1 MTSRSSTSISKA
13 LLVLCLCAGVAH
25 AGGRKRIVVL
35 DFDGPK
41 ADKIHDDLVRL
52 IKKSHTVVSTEKW
65 TGAAEQLDAGSVTDK
80 NIKKVA
86 KKLKVDGV
94 VTGTIEKRR
103 DEYLIKLQLRAGTSG
118 ETVGQRVNT
127 KSDGPRLDN
136 KSQRDI
142 KDELLAAID
151 ELEANH
157 GGGGGGDDEAD
168 DKPAKKKVAAKDDDD
183 DPKPAKKDKAK
194 KPAKDDDAEDDAK
207 PPKKGFSKKFD
218 KGSDADEE
226 ETLSSAHGK
235 PGKKDKDADKKKP
248 AKGDDD
254 EADNKPAKKD
264 KDADKKKPAKADH
277 ADEETSAAL
286 STKHDDDE
294 SPLPKAAKKDK
305 KSAKADDDKK
315 PAKTDDEATSDDDDK
330 KAKKKK
336 VAKKGDEDEEA
347 SAEAEVE
354 PATDLATQLSV
365 GQRAIDA
372 TVGFAVLL
380 TRKLSYDYA
389 PALTGTQVPPHYGST
404 PSPGAM
410 FDVTAY
416 PLAFGH
422 KRKGPLTGLG
432 LELGYERILLIISQ
446 KAYGPV
452 GQQKIANLT
461 TTSSQFAVAAVFRY
475 PLGPAANAPV
485 IGGKLGYI
493 GQSFTIQQTTPDG
506 MSTDLPNVSY
516 SIIAPTV
523 FGRYTLMPK
532 LVVGADLSLLLVSG
546 AGTGAGDI
554 GSSAY
559 YGQASVSGFAGALTG
574 EYQLT
579 TRIFARAVFDVQAIN
594 FTFSKDPTKA
604 GMQVFNRD
612 SDPTTQDV
620 FGAHDLYLGL
630 SGVIGFAY

>member
-1 MTSRSSTSISKA
+1 MTSRSITSISRA
-13 LLVLCLCAGVAH
+13 LLLLLLCAGVAY

-35 DFDGPK
+35 DFEGPK

-52 IKKSHTVVSTEKW
+52 IKKSHTVVATEKW

-194 KPAKDDDAEDDAK
+194 KPAKDDEADDDPK
-207 PPKKGFSKKFD
+207 PAKKGFSKKFD
-218 KGSDADEE
+218 KASDAE
-226 ETLSSAHGK
+226 
-235 PGKKDKDADKKKP
+235 
-248 AKGDDD
+248 DDV
-254 EADNKPAKKD
+254 KPAKKD
-264 KDADKKKPAKADH
+264 KEDKKKPAKAADDDEADAKPAKKDKEDKKKKPAKVDH
-277 ADEETSAAL
+277 ADEDTSAAL

-294 SPLPKAAKKDK
+294 SPLPKAKQ
-305 KSAKADDDKK
+305 DKK
-315 PAKTDDEATSDDDDK
+315 PAKADDEATSDDDDK

-354 PATDLATQLSV
+354 PVGDMATQLSV
-365 GQRAIDA
+365 GQRALDA
-372 TVGFAVLL
+372 TVGLAVLL

-389 PALTGTQVPPHYGST
+389 PALSGTQVPPHYGST

-432 LELGYERILLIISQ
+432 IELAYEKILLIISQ
-446 KAYGPV
+446 KAYGMV
-452 GQQKIANLT
+452 GQQQIANLT
-461 TTSSQFAVAAVFRY
+461 TSSSQFAVAAVFRY
-475 PLGPAANAPV
+475 PFGPAANAPV
-485 IGGKLGYI
+485 VGAKLGYI
-493 GQSFTIQQTTPDG
+493 GQSFTIQQTTPDN

-523 FGRYTLMPK
+523 FGRYTLLPK

-546 AGTGAGDI
+546 AGNAAGDI

-559 YGQASVSGFAGALTG
+559 YGQSSVSGFQGALTG

-612 SDPTTQDV
+612 NDATTQDV

-630 SGVIGFAY
+630 NAMVGFTY